1 MIAGLILAGG
11 QGRRMGAQPAAAADA
26 APDAGQDSRPH
37 AGPPSGTDK
46 ALLTLGGNTLVALC
60 AKRLGAQTARCA
72 ISANGDP
79 ARFAA
84 LGLPVLPDPPEAQD
98 AGPLAGVLAGLDWAA
113 SIGAQGLVSAAV
125 DTPFFAPDLAA
136 RLSAQSGFAIASA
149 EGRLHPTFGYWPAA
163 LRAPLAAYLAQG
175 HRRLQGFAEAQGARG
190 VVFAEAAAFFN
201 INTPEDL
208 ARAKARHAGA
218 PL

>member
-1 MIAGLILAGG
+1 
-11 QGRRMGAQPAAAADA
+11 MGAG
-26 APDAGQDSRPH
+26 PDAGPDRGPH
-37 AGPPSGTDK
+37 AGPHAGLATDPDAGPRSGADK
-46 ALLTLGGNTLVALC
+46 ALLTLGGATLGALC
-60 AKRLGAQTARCA
+60 AARLGAQLDRCA
-72 ISANGDP
+72 LSANGDP

-84 LGLPVLPDPPEAQD
+84 LRLPVLPDPPQAQD
-98 AGPLAGVLAGLDWAA
+98 AGPLAGILAGLDWAA
-113 SIGAQGLVSAAV
+113 SIGAQGLISVAV

-136 RLSAQSGFAIASA
+136 RLSAAGGFAMASA
-149 EGRLHPTFGYWPAA
+149 AGRLHPTFGYWPAG

-175 HRRLQGFAEAQGARG
+175 RRRVQGFADEQGARS
-190 VVFAEAAAFFN
+190 VAFADAEGFFN